1 MSTTKN
7 TESAPVKSQDDQI
20 CDRIMAAFEGQTY
33 LNDAD
38 LLKASGVGRDKYTDI
53 RDYLIDETNELM
65 EFTPDAEDDAQVLY
79 GAVRPMAKA
88 KE

>member
-1 MSTTKN
+1 MSTPKS
-7 TESAPVKSQDDQI
+7 TEAAPAKSQDDQI

-38 LLKASGVGRDKYTDI
+38 LLKASGVGRDKYTEI
-53 RDYLIDETNELM
+53 RDYLVEETNEII
-65 EFTPDAEDDAQVLY
+65 EYAADTEDNAQVLY